1 METICRLDMTLGCH
15 GGVDFGQGVT
25 SIFSICD
32 HVCISKDELTLEA
45 EMSHLYEHL
54 CR

>member
-1 METICRLDMTLGCH
+1 METICRLDMSLGCQ
-15 GGVDFGQGVT
+15 GIDFSQGVT
-25 SIFSICD
+25 CIFSICD

>member
-1 METICRLDMTLGCH
+1 METICRLDLSLGCQR
-15 GGVDFGQGVT
+15 VDFGQGVT
-25 SIFSICD
+25 SIFPICD
-32 HVCISKDELTLEA
+32 HIRISKDELTLEA

>member
-1 METICRLDMTLGCH
+1 METICRLDLSLGCRR
-15 GGVDFGQGVT
+15 VDFGQGVT
-25 SIFSICD
+25 SIFPIRD
-32 HVCISKDELTLEA
+32 HICISKDELTLEA